1 MIATFITLSV
11 FLAAAADPAALSDQ
25 AQKLAEQNQFGEAE
39 RLWKTALAADAKF
52 FPALFNLGY
61 FYYSQGRY
69 AEAVTFLE
77 RAAERNLQ
85 DFNSRY
91 LLGASLSK
99 LNRTDAAL
107 RAWRAAQILKPNQP
121 KLLSLMI
128 VEYEKGRYFNEA
140 AEAAK
145 LALKLNQD
153 DETTYYLAI
162 KALTDAGDSTT
173 AREIAKSAVEKFP
186 QSARA
191 NFEFGFHLSK
201 SGKTEDALKFLGWAM
216 ELDPTYEEPPFFL
229 AELLFDL
236 GRAEESLAH
245 LRQAIKIRPDYIP
258 ARVLLSRAR

>member
-1 MIATFITLSV
+1 M
-11 FLAAAADPAALSDQ
+11 DQ

-39 RLWKTALAADAKF
+39 RLWRRHLPRTQSL
-52 FPALFNLGY
+52 PALFNLGY

-69 AEAVTFLE
+69 AESVTFLE

-173 AREIAKSAVEKFP
+173 AREIASRLSKNSRNLLVQISNLDSISQNPARRKMLLSSWVGRWNLIRRMKS
-186 QSARA
+186 
-191 NFEFGFHLSK
+191 HLS
-201 SGKTEDALKFLGWAM
+201 SSPSCYSILDAPGVAR
-216 ELDPTYEEPPFFL
+216 
-229 AELLFDL
+229 DL
-236 GRAEESLAH
+236 RH
-245 LRQAIKIRPDYIP
+245 AIKNRPQLHTP
-258 ARVLLSRAR
+258 PSPLPVR

>member
-1 MIATFITLSV
+1 MNDPCIALVLFFI
-11 FLAAAADPAALSDQ
+11 AADRPAALSDQ
-25 AQKLAEQNQFGEAE
+25 AQKLAEQKQFGEAE

-107 RAWRAAQILKPNQP
+107 RAWRAAQMLKPNQP

-162 KALTDAGDSTT
+162 KALTDAGDSTDSPGDRQIGCRKVPAICSCKFRVSDSISQNP
-173 AREIAKSAVEKFP
+173 ARRKKLLSSWVGRWNLIRRMKS
-186 QSARA
+186 
-191 NFEFGFHLSK
+191 HLSF
-201 SGKTEDALKFLGWAM
+201 SPSCYSILDA
-216 ELDPTYEEPPFFL
+216 PRSRSRI
-229 AELLFDL
+229 FDK
-236 GRAEESLAH
+236 R
-245 LRQAIKIRPDYIP
+245 
-258 ARVLLSRAR
+258 